1 MKKKNSIIFNKFI
14 ILLFFFNIV
23 NSAFSKL
30 LNLELTNISFIDGNT
45 PLISKSH
52 ISKNEKAN
60 TEFNKIESIRILNE
74 TLIKCKTSDEIGI
87 KNSLCIECNNELG
100 YYPLIY
106 NDDISKNLEKYLK
119 YKDCFNNDSKP
130 SNYFFNSKLNAY
142 EECYET
148 CQTCFGHGDQTD
160 NNCSSCK
167 LNYIF
172 KPEVNYTKSC
182 VIKCPYYYYY
192 SLSREYKCSDN
203 FYCLD
208 SPSFIIENKSKCIY
222 DCRMDEIYKYNY
234 NGECLENC
242 PNNTIPNNLNKC
254 LDINTEKCTLT
265 IKLTKIIGHLLKFN
279 DINKMVKRYAKEF
292 SYTNNHVSQFLADN
306 YRILLYKNLSCLS
319 NMNLN
324 SSIIDFGDCLN
335 QINSYYNISSP
346 IVAIIDRLGKYNNPS
361 TSYGFFDPITGE
373 KINTS
378 FCQNTIIIKKNISSI
393 YKKED
398 YEWLVNQN
406 IDIFYIN
413 DSFYTSSCFAFEKD
427 NKDLILCDRLLLYY
441 PNITLCEEGC
451 EYNGTNYKTL
461 ITKCKCM
468 FNEAKYYLI
477 NTNLLE
483 DEIVKTAQD
492 LIFITYFQFK
502 YIAEDMKVPFLIC
515 YKNLFSFRYFIRNI
529 GGLILLLLL
538 IIQIINII
546 LIIKNN
552 SLNKISKFIMTL
564 IDTYIKYRKNKS
576 KVKYH
581 YKKRTKKENK
591 SSSNQNLIGL
601 KNINKSEGN
610 KNFKNFEIKSK
621 RDNSKENNTSL
632 SNDNSRKIIETAVL
646 VTKNLEQKADK
657 SQNIKKKK
665 SSIVDINNHN
675 LLDKIKKSGS
685 FNEKDLKNY
694 LSQSPD
700 EMDFYKVLKKDKRS
714 FCVFLVNTIVKK
726 QILVYT
732 FYIIEETIPIYLKI
746 ILLTLYIDL
755 YLLGVAL
762 YFSTLDISKYYH
774 LNKKEY
780 IRHQYNYFTTRII
793 ISFSITAIV
802 QYLMGLFF
810 ANKEEIKSIIK
821 REKNNE
827 KNLKCE
833 MIKLIRNIK
842 IRYIIFIVLNIL
854 FKILSWY
861 YISSFNNAYP
871 NIKYVWIILSLIT
884 IIAAQIILVAFAF
897 LQTCLRFIAIKLKI
911 ESIFKLSRYLNEFF

>member
-1 MKKKNSIIFNKFI
+1 MKIKNKIIFNKFI
-14 ILLFFFNIV
+14 IFLFFFYIV
-23 NSAFSKL
+23 NFAFSKL

-45 PLISKSH
+45 PLISKSL

-60 TEFNKIESIRILNE
+60 TKFNKIESLRILNE

-130 SNYFFNSKLNAY
+130 SNYFFNSKLKAY
-142 EECYET
+142 EECYGT

-265 IKLTKIIGHLLKFN
+265 IKLTKIIGLLLKFN

-335 QINSYYNISSP
+335 QINYYYNISSP

-406 IDIFYIN
+406 IDIYYIN
-413 DSFYTSSCFAFEKD
+413 DTFYTSSCFAFEKD

-468 FNEAKYYLI
+468 FNEAK
-477 NTNLLE
+477 
-483 DEIVKTAQD
+483 
-492 LIFITYFQFK
+492 
-502 YIAEDMKVPFLIC
+502 
-515 YKNLFSFRYFIRNI
+515 
-529 GGLILLLLL
+529 
-538 IIQIINII
+538 
-546 LIIKNN
+546 
-552 SLNKISKFIMTL
+552 
-564 IDTYIKYRKNKS
+564 
-576 KVKYH
+576 
-581 YKKRTKKENK
+581 
-591 SSSNQNLIGL
+591 
-601 KNINKSEGN
+601 
-610 KNFKNFEIKSK
+610 
-621 RDNSKENNTSL
+621 
-632 SNDNSRKIIETAVL
+632 
-646 VTKNLEQKADK
+646 
-657 SQNIKKKK
+657 
-665 SSIVDINNHN
+665 
-675 LLDKIKKSGS
+675 
-685 FNEKDLKNY
+685 
-694 LSQSPD
+694 
-700 EMDFYKVLKKDKRS
+700 
-714 FCVFLVNTIVKK
+714 
-726 QILVYT
+726 
-732 FYIIEETIPIYLKI
+732 
-746 ILLTLYIDL
+746 
-755 YLLGVAL
+755 
-762 YFSTLDISKYYH
+762 
-774 LNKKEY
+774 
-780 IRHQYNYFTTRII
+780 
-793 ISFSITAIV
+793 
-802 QYLMGLFF
+802 
-810 ANKEEIKSIIK
+810 
-821 REKNNE
+821 
-827 KNLKCE
+827 
-833 MIKLIRNIK
+833 
-842 IRYIIFIVLNIL
+842 
-854 FKILSWY
+854 
-861 YISSFNNAYP
+861 
-871 NIKYVWIILSLIT
+871 
-884 IIAAQIILVAFAF
+884 
-897 LQTCLRFIAIKLKI
+897 
-911 ESIFKLSRYLNEFF
+911 